1 MDLQPQRTASGALL
15 IHYGS
20 PAVTAKNTVIVP
32 VKTGATD
39 SFSFNAFVGGTG
51 TPLWNMASDYTLPPH
66 RWTPSVGMAVTRS
79 NRLYVPG
86 SGGKL
91 LMRSDAD
98 ATGATVQNVVFYGA
112 SQYAAA
118 PAAFDGS
125 VFISTPLTADNSGN
139 IFFGFT
145 VTGTNPANLLSGL
158 ARVTPDGTG
167 TWVGAKAASGDT
179 TIDKV
184 ATNCAPALSLDF
196 KTVYVAVNTPVV
208 TGTTQTGY
216 LLALDS
222 TTLATKAAVRLMD
235 PNLGLPARISDDGTS
250 SPSVGPDGDVYY
262 GVLDAVS
269 QSHNSRGWL
278 LHFNATLSQTK
289 TPGSFGWDD
298 TASMVPASMVPGY
311 TGPSSY
317 LLMTKYN
324 NYAGAGT
331 GDGKNRVAVLDPQQS
346 QADTIVGL
354 PVMKEIQ
361 TQLGQT
367 VDPGYPM
374 GVKEWCINTAAVDPF
389 TKSILVN
396 NEDGFL
402 YRWDLTSNSFT
413 QRVQL
418 TSGVGEAY
426 TPTIIGADGAVFAVN
441 NAILFSVGR

>member
-1 MDLQPQRTASGALL
+1 MDLQPQRTSTGALL

-20 PAVTAKNTVIVP
+20 PVVTAKNTVVVP
-32 VKTGATD
+32 VKTGALDGFT
-39 SFSFNAFVGGTG
+39 FNAFAGGSG
-51 TPLWNMASDYTLPPH
+51 APLWTMATDYALPPH
-66 RWTPSVGMAVTRS
+66 RWTPSVGMVLTRS
-79 NRLYVPG
+79 NRLYAPG

-91 LMRSDAD
+91 LLRSDAD
-98 ATGATVQNVVFYGA
+98 APAGTVQNVVFYGA

-118 PAAFDGS
+118 KTVFDAN
-125 VFISTPLTADNSGN
+125 VFISTPLTADNDGN
-139 IFFGFT
+139 IFFGFV
-145 VTGTNPANLLSGL
+145 VTGANPAGLQSGL
-158 ARVTPDGTG
+158 ARVSPDGSG
-167 TWVGAKAASGDT
+167 IWVGAKAASANPG
-179 TIDKV
+179 IDKI

-208 TGTTQTGY
+208 TGVTQIGF

-222 TTLATKAAVRLMD
+222 TTLATKAVAPLLD
-235 PNLGLPARISDDGTS
+235 PKSGLPARISDDGTS
-250 SPSVGPDGDVYY
+250 SPSVGSDGDVYY
-262 GVLDAVS
+262 GVLEAVS

-278 LHFNATLSQTK
+278 LHFDATLAQLK
-289 TPGSFGWDD
+289 IPGSFGWDD
-298 TASMVPASMVPGY
+298 TASMVPASMVASY
-311 TGPSSY
+311 TGSSRY

-324 NYAGAGT
+324 NYAGSGT
-331 GDGKNRVAVLDPQQS
+331 GDGKNRIAVLDPQQS
-346 QADTIVGL
+346 QADTISGI
-354 PVMKEIQ
+354 PVMREIQ

-367 VDPGYPM
+367 VDPGYPL

-402 YRWDLTSNSFT
+402 YRWDMATNQLTE
-413 QRVQL
+413 RVQL